1 MSGCR
6 HGCRDRGEETVG
18 KGADTMNRI
27 AVFLV
32 AFALISLTAGASSLV
47 ADREMTVTGLIVTDQ
62 NPGPGFTDVEIT
74 GDLVNTASG
83 RWLEVT
89 ATLIPDT
96 TAFPGIIGYQPVLR
110 TGPIDPFAAVPS
122 LQPLLVQVPDA
133 VLADFLAAVALDD
146 LEFDFE
152 GNPESL
158 YTAPAAF
165 VDEPTDTAFLLSE
178 DAGPDTLLVFCDH
191 TGVID
196 GLSGGDLLLVAD
208 DGYQPQNLDPALL
221 PGSVTSAGPQLALTH
236 CPAQPEIWVVVR
248 ALTDITD
255 VLSSGVL
262 SAEQKSV
269 PVVGSTLS
277 DDQYFPLI
285 AECNGD
291 EPPGDCTETHPSFP
305 IRFNRLDLGDG
316 LTLSGEIQLGFSV
329 TALEISIRNAQLDRV
344 LARVEAGWTASLA
357 IEAEHE
363 VTAGDEIQLF
373 AFQIPIGSAAIPPP
387 ATPIFEIGLSVGA
400 EANLAAAGVV
410 GIHGG
415 AAAGVDMTF
424 ENGAWTSDFWSE
436 PVAAA
441 MSPPQLTD
449 ATIAD
454 ARGYVALDLSLQL
467 SGTFGPLVRTS
478 GFAELLV
485 TPTQGPWWSIDAGVS
500 QDAGTRLSFFGI
512 DVDWTFP
519 AWEERW
525 TILDSD
531 DGVERRGRGGARL
544 SGDAVRWAAAFED
557 PTWTGGFDHD
567 DDIVGVVGIGGG
579 GSLVFGTPAGRGILA
594 RFDDFGQPVWVVNNP
609 PGTSGEPVA
618 ALELPDET
626 LLVAGQFGAGL
637 WLRRLAADGTTLETW
652 AGQCNP
658 ICKATD
664 MVLGVDD
671 LGDPVVALAGWQ
683 TGADNDPFV
692 MLFEA
697 DPSWANWT
705 LRDAHAFRFSDL
717 GTSTDRAEAVAALA
731 DGGFALVGATDADV
745 GTNQTAWNM
754 MLMVVDGAGDLDWA
768 TAVATTRT
776 SSLEQVAQGP
786 DGSIFVAGRIARAV
800 SDHYPAATVLKIQPD
815 GSGLQQVLI
824 AEENATWLDMH
835 ASVPDTSPQTAGGD
849 TTNDRAFD
857 LIATADGPVVV
868 GRSGPLLGDISAWAF
883 QLDPNLGA
891 QWLSVF
897 DGPGA
902 EHFMGVAESG
912 DGYVA
917 VGWSDSWVPAGV
929 GGDPALVLFKL
940 PREGM
945 LRLDSDVAGATRFLQ
960 PRVETASGPHFWG
973 DDGMGGVTRTAPI
986 PFLQEDLVVDPG
998 IPPGD
1003 FVATALTRTALATPA
1018 FPGPSGS
1025 SSTTASRPATR
1036 HSGA

>member
-1 MSGCR
+1 M
-6 HGCRDRGEETVG
+6 
-18 KGADTMNRI
+18 KRI
-27 AVFLV
+27 AGFLI
-32 AFALISLTAGASSLV
+32 AFALVPFAAGASSLV
-47 ADREMTVTGLIVTDQ
+47 VDREMTVTGLMVTNQ
-62 NPGPGFTDVEIT
+62 IPGPGFTDVEIA

-110 TGPIDPFAAVPS
+110 VGPLDPFATLPS
-122 LQPLLVQVPDA
+122 LQPLSVQVPDA
-133 VLADFLAAVALDD
+133 VLADFLAAVVLDD
-146 LEFDFE
+146 LEFDFD
-152 GNPESL
+152 GDPESL

-165 VDEPTDTAFLLSE
+165 IDDPTDTAFLLSE
-178 DAGPDTLLVFCDH
+178 ATGPDTRLVFCDH

-196 GLSGGDLLLVAD
+196 GLNAGDLLLVAD
-208 DGYQPQNLDPALL
+208 DGYQPEILDPALL
-221 PGSVTSAGPQLALTH
+221 PGQVISAGTQLVLTH

-262 SAEQKSV
+262 SAEQKSK
-269 PVVGSTLS
+269 PLVGSTLG

-285 AECNGD
+285 AECESGQQ
-291 EPPGDCTETHPSFP
+291 PGACTETHPAFP
-305 IRFNRLDLGDG
+305 IRFNQLDLGDG
-316 LTLSGEIQLGFSV
+316 LTLSGEIQLSFSV

-363 VTAGDEIQLF
+363 VAAGDEIQIF
-373 AFQIPIGSAAIPPP
+373 TFQIPIGSAAIPPP
-387 ATPIFEIGLSVGA
+387 ATPVFEIGLSVGA
-400 EANLAAAGVV
+400 EANLGAAGVV

-424 ENGAWTSDFWSE
+424 ENGAWSSEFWSE

-449 ATIAD
+449 ATSAD

-467 SGTFGPLVRTS
+467 SGVFGPLVRTS
-478 GFAELLV
+478 GFGELLV
-485 TPTQGPWWSIDAGVS
+485 TPTQNPWWSIDAGVS
-500 QDAGTRLSFFGI
+500 QDAGTRVSFFGI

-519 AWEERW
+519 VWEERW
-525 TILDSD
+525 TVLDSD
-531 DGVERRGRGGARL
+531 DLVERHGRGGARL

-567 DDIVGVVGIGGG
+567 DDIVGVVALAGG

-594 RFDDFGQPVWVVNNP
+594 SFDDLGQSVWVANDP
-609 PGTSGEPVA
+609 PGTSGVPVA

-626 LLVAGQFGAGL
+626 LLVAGQRGASV
-637 WLRRLAADGTTLETW
+637 WLRRLAVDGTTLETW
-652 AGQCNP
+652 SGQCDP
-658 ICKATD
+658 LCMATD

-671 LGDPVVALAGWQ
+671 VGGPVAALVGWQ

-692 MLFEA
+692 MLFES

-705 LRDAHAFRFSDL
+705 LRDAHVFRFADL

-731 DGGFALVGATDADV
+731 GGGFALVGATDADV

-754 MLMVVDGAGDLDWA
+754 MLLAVDGAGDLDWA
-768 TAVATTRT
+768 TAVATTRPAT
-776 SSLEQVAQGP
+776 LEQVAQGP

-824 AEENATWLDMH
+824 AEENATWIDMH
-835 ASVPDTSPQTAGGD
+835 AQIPDTSPQTAGGD

-857 LIATADGPVVV
+857 LIATPDGPVVV
-868 GRSGPLLGDISAWAF
+868 GRSGNLNDDITAWAF
-883 QLDPNLGA
+883 QLDANLGA

-902 EHFMGVAESG
+902 EHFMGVAETG
-912 DGYVA
+912 DGYVVA
-917 VGWSDSWVPAGV
+917 GWSDSWTPAGV
-929 GGDPALVLFKL
+929 GGEPALILFNL

-945 LRLDSDVAGATRFLQ
+945 LRFDPVIDGATRFLQ
-960 PRVETASGPHFWG
+960 PRVESVSGPHFYG
-973 DDGMGGVTRTAPI
+973 DDGAGGLTRTASI
-986 PFLQEDLVVDPG
+986 PFFQEDLVVNPG

-1003 FVATALTRTALATPA
+1003 FVAATLTRTALATPA
-1018 FPGPSGS
+1018 YPEPSGMIFDDGFE
-1025 SSTTASRPATR
+1025 
-1036 HSGA
+1036 SGGTSAWSVVVP